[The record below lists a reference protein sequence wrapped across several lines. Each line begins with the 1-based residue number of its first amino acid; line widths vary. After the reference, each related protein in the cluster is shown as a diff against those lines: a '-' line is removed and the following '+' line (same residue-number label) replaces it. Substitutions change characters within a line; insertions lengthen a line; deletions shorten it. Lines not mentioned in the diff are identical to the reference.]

1 MSEQKE
7 TQTELQKVES
17 LSPEALRLAQALT
30 SGTASVDDID
40 KVQALVRTVLVTDLL
55 AGTRAISTAISPYYK
70 MWQKF
75 NDKLPEAFET
85 ALEMATDFY
94 DIIKLMSELEHRM
107 INIVDL
113 QRKIVQGKDIFSD
126 YPTLSDEEKGF
137 IKVLNSIKS
146 PEDRKRFLKLVKD
159 TASGALTPQEQKQTK
174 EKYEDFPDEE

>member
-1 MSEQKE
+1 
-7 TQTELQKVES
+7 
-17 LSPEALRLAQALT
+17 
-30 SGTASVDDID
+30 
-40 KVQALVRTVLVTDLL
+40 
-55 AGTRAISTAISPYYK
+55 
-70 MWQKF
+70 
-75 NDKLPEAFET
+75 
-85 ALEMATDFY
+85 
-94 DIIKLMSELEHRM
+94 M

-137 IKVLNSIKS
+137 IKILNSIKS